1 VTVWLAV
8 LPSVVAV
15 LILIGM
21 IYRGGKIIAD
31 QLEATQN
38 NTKAIQ
44 TLTERLVIVE
54 KVNVETNV
62 IATDIKEKVN
72 ESG

>member
-1 VTVWLAV
+1 VTVWLTV

-15 LILIGM
+15 LILVGM

-44 TLTERLVIVE
+44 RLTERLVIVE
-54 KVNVETNV
+54 KINVETNV
-62 IATDIKEKVN
+62 IASDIQDKVGN
-72 ESG
+72 GG

>member
-1 VTVWLAV
+1 
-8 LPSVVAV
+8 
-15 LILIGM
+15 M

-44 TLTERLVIVE
+44 RLTERLVVVE
-54 KVNVETNV
+54 KINVETNV
-62 IATDIKEKVN
+62 IASDIQDKVGN
-72 ESG
+72 GG

>member
-1 VTVWLAV
+1 MTVWLAV

-15 LILIGM
+15 LILVGM

-54 KVNVETNV
+54 RVNVETNV
-62 IATDIKEKVN
+62 IASDIQDKVGN
-72 ESG
+72 GG